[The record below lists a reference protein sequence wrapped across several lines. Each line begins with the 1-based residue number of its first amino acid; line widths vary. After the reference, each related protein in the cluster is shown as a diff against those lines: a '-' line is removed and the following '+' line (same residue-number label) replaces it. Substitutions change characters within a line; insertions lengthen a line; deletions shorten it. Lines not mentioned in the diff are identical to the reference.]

1 MALSIDVH
9 PGDDDRSAKVRLKGD
24 LDGDGARIARDE
36 LASLFERGRVDVTLD
51 LDRVG
56 FLDSSG
62 LATLISALRRA
73 RERGGDVRVRTTNRR
88 IRRVLE
94 VTALAQV
101 FKLQPDAA

>member
-1 MALSIDVH
+1 MAALSIDVKA
-9 PGDDDRSAKVRLKGD
+9 GNDGRSASLRLKGD
-24 LDGDGARIARDE
+24 LDIDGARTARE
-36 LASLFERGRVDVTLD
+36 KLSSLFESGRIDVTIN

-73 RERGGDVRVRTTNRR
+73 RERGGDIRVETTNRR

-101 FKLQPDAA
+101 FKLQPAA